1 MVRVLHDPD
10 SGPADPRRAGWGR
23 RVLWLVVIWT
33 ASVLALGCV
42 ALLFRGIMGWVGL
55 TG

>member
-1 MVRVLHDPD
+1 M
-10 SGPADPRRAGWGR
+10 WGR

-33 ASVLALGCV
+33 ASVLALGV
-42 ALLFRGIMGWVGL
+42 AALAMRGLMSMAGL